1 MTEAL
6 RQRFFDFGSAFEH
19 AVTQQIMGLLAI
31 VLVATPLLFVLL
43 RQVGVVTDK
52 LNDELW
58 KRYLSWLIIIPAMT
72 LPVLAGAGWTMLA
85 VGLLGACC
93 YREFTKAPGVPRDR
107 RIEVVVY
114 LGIVGLTLAAL
125 DNYYSL
131 FTALF
136 ALVVCLIAAAA
147 ILADRPQG
155 YIQRTAV
162 GMFGYMLFGVSL
174 LHLAFLTNDANYRPL
189 ILLLLLVVELNDV
202 FAFCC
207 GKLFGKRRLAPQTSP
222 NKTIGGALG
231 AVICTT
237 LVVYW
242 LGGSLFAGTALAHP
256 LHRVLLGAS
265 ISIVGQLGDLMLSSV
280 KRDLGVKDMATLL
293 PGHGGLLD
301 RFDSL
306 ILAAPVVF
314 YYVNY
319 FAGVIQDQPA
329 RVFSSLY

>member
-19 AVTQQIMGLLAI
+19 AVTQQIMGLLVI

-43 RQVGVVTDK
+43 RQAGVVTDK

-93 YREFTKAPGVPRDR
+93 YREFTKALGVPRDR

-114 LGIVGLTLAAL
+114 LGIAGLTLAAL
-125 DNYYSL
+125 DNYYGL

-136 ALVVCLIAAAA
+136 ALVVCAIAAAA
-147 ILADRPQG
+147 ILADHPQG

-174 LHLAFLTNDANYRPL
+174 LHLAFLANDANYRPL

-231 AVICTT
+231 AVI
-237 LVVYW
+237 
-242 LGGSLFAGTALAHP
+242 
-256 LHRVLLGAS
+256 
-265 ISIVGQLGDLMLSSV
+265 
-280 KRDLGVKDMATLL
+280 
-293 PGHGGLLD
+293 
-301 RFDSL
+301 
-306 ILAAPVVF
+306 
-314 YYVNY
+314 
-319 FAGVIQDQPA
+319 
-329 RVFSSLY
+329 